1 MASIKALHIEIGA
14 RVSGFVRKMRK
25 IRRDLRRMRRDAKRM
40 ASSFVQMGKRAAV
53 GAGLIGAGMVAATK
67 RFATF
72 EANLLRVQALT
83 NGTEKDFNSLK
94 ATAER
99 MGITTAFTAS
109 EAAEAMV
116 KLAQQGRTTS
126 QTMFMLP
133 KVLDLA
139 VVGTLE
145 LDEAARLA
153 GVTLNQFGL
162 GVEEVERAADV
173 LAKGAS
179 ISATTVEELGQAM
192 TFAGPLA
199 RNMGFSLEET
209 VAVLA
214 AFANVG
220 VVSGRA
226 GRAFAAVIAE
236 LGTEIREQGLIGAL
250 DQLGRSGKTADQ
262 LMTELNRIAGRSVG
276 SLARVTSE
284 ILNFN
289 DELVAAA
296 GTSKNFAEKVL
307 SKTEGAFVRL
317 RSAADG
323 LINSLGE
330 TFAPFIVGAFEEIT
344 NSLKTAVEFM
354 KDFRHEM
361 GFTEE
366 AGAAMAQS
374 MLAGVAGLLDASAQ
388 IMKNANAAINTGK
401 LLLVPFQVVIAHFG
415 VIIGGVLDAAAF
427 LGRMI
432 EGLGKLFGSDV
443 GGNAAARA
451 ELEADAFFQMADDAI
466 ASISKTF
473 SDVADGTGNAT
484 TDFIENLGNNFERIR
499 EKFEAFKPPEAPDD
513 PSASGT
519 PDLGGGLVVD
529 PPTQTLFNQFP
540 DVHEELMKI
549 PASLAQVSKEFDG
562 FLAQDLIQNLLNAEI
577 SIKNL
582 DELVSKLENVD
593 SAVRKGFLEEQVG
606 NAIAESLLKEA
617 GAFTAIEVDPPDFT
631 ELQSFVG
638 EMSASLSE
646 RDLISE
652 FAGFKVG
659 SKEDRAIFDSKTLT
673 NSVVDQFVRL
683 FEQLDLARQ
692 EGRLAP
698 GEFEQFNEA
707 IKRDLLATATGD
719 LEDPTQGFTE
729 SLQTALGAV
738 KVDPF
743 AETSQKRT
751 MKASEETAKATQE
764 IAKNTKGLG
773 SILT

>member
-1 MASIKALHIEIGA
+1 VASIKALHIEIGA
-14 RVSGFVRKMRK
+14 RVSGFTRKMRK

-53 GAGLIGAGMVAATK
+53 GVGLIGAGMVAATK

-83 NGTEKDFNSLK
+83 NGTEKDFNALK

-139 VVGTLE
+139 VVGVLD

-162 GVEEVERAADV
+162 GVDETERAADV

-179 ISATTVEELGQAM
+179 VSATTVRELGEAL
-192 TFAGPLA
+192 TYAGPLA
-199 RNMGFSLEET
+199 KNMGFSLEET

-220 VVSGRA
+220 VVSGRS

-250 DQLGRSGKTADQ
+250 DKLAKSGKTADQ

-276 SLARVTSE
+276 SLREVTGE
-284 ILNFN
+284 ILEIN
-289 DELVAAA
+289 DRLVQAA

-330 TFAPFIVGAFEEIT
+330 TFAPFVIGAFEEIT
-344 NSLKTAVEFM
+344 NSLKTSVEFM
-354 KDFRHEM
+354 KEFRQEM

-374 MLAGVAGLLDASAQ
+374 MLAGVAGVLDASAA
-388 IMKNANAAINTGK
+388 IMKNVNQVTGTIDIFLSAFRVVGVILAGITFAISKALAAIVNTANT
-401 LLLVPFQVVIAHFG
+401 LLNGP
-415 VIIGGVLDAAAF
+415 
-427 LGRMI
+427 
-432 EGLGKLFGSDV
+432 LFRV
-443 GGNAAARA
+443 GDMSGFVN
-451 ELEADAFFQMADDAI
+451 EMEIEADAMEIMMDELLTDIGKSFDHMAEGAG
-466 ASISKTF
+466 S
-473 SDVADGTGNAT
+473 AT
-484 TDFIENLGNNFERIR
+484 TDFIENLGSNFERIR
-499 EKFEAFKPPEAPDD
+499 AKFEDFKPPEAPED
-513 PSASGT
+513 PSRTGT

-529 PPTQTLFNQFP
+529 PQIKTLFNQFP
-540 DVHEELMKI
+540 DLHEELMKI
-549 PASLAQVSKEFDG
+549 PAVLHEAEAALGG
-562 FLAQDLIQNLLNAEI
+562 FLTPDLIRDLVDQGITIEGLNDLEKKFGEI
-577 SIKNL
+577 HAAM
-582 DELVSKLENVD
+582 D
-593 SAVRKGFLEEQVG
+593 AGFLSKDFG
-606 NAIAESLLKEA
+606 EA
-617 GAFTAIEVDPPDFT
+617 AFTNILKGEGLTFEPPEFT
-631 ELQSFVG
+631 ELQGLLG
-638 EMSASLSE
+638 EMAATQSQRLELANL
-646 RDLISE
+646 
-652 FAGFKVG
+652 AGAFG
-659 SKEDRAIFDSKTLT
+659 TDFDQIM
-673 NSVVDQFVRL
+673 NSDKITGQVVDEFTTL
-683 FEQLDLARQ
+683 FEQMSLALQ
-692 EGRLAP
+692 EGVIDPARFADINLELQRQIIETAK
-698 GEFEQFNEA
+698 GEAEEL
-707 IKRDLLATATGD
+707 D
-719 LEDPTQGFTE
+719 DPTKGFTD

>member
-14 RVSGFVRKMRK
+14 RVSGFTRKMRK

-40 ASSFVQMGKRAAV
+40 ATSFIQMGKKAGV
-53 GAGLIGAGMVAATK
+53 GAGLIGAGMVLATK

-83 NGTEKDFNSLK
+83 NGTEKDFNALK

-162 GVEEVERAADV
+162 GVAETERAADV

-179 ISATTVEELGQAM
+179 VSATTVQELGEAL
-192 TFAGPLA
+192 TYAGPLA
-199 RNMGFSLEET
+199 KNMGFSLEET

-220 VVSGRA
+220 VVSGRS

-250 DQLGRSGKTADQ
+250 DKLAKSGKTADQ

-276 SLARVTSE
+276 SLREVTGE
-284 ILNFN
+284 ILEIN
-289 DELVAAA
+289 DRLVQAA

-330 TFAPFIVGAFEEIT
+330 TFAPFVVGAFESIT
-344 NSLKTAVEFM
+344 ESLKTSVEGM
-354 KDFRHEM
+354 KEFRSEL
-361 GFTEE
+361 GFTNE
-366 AGAAMAQS
+366 AGASFAQT
-374 MLAGVAGLLDASAQ
+374 MLAAVGGLLDASASLMQ
-388 IMKNANAAINTGK
+388 NVNAAMNFFKTIKGF
-401 LLLVPFQVVIAHFG
+401 FQLFAGLITG
-415 VIIGGVLDAAAF
+415 VIGTVLYLVSLLGKAVDAVAGLLGGDTNVGGSLEDAAIVAGLMTQDLLTDMANNF
-427 LGRMI
+427 SDVANDVGSETTDFI
-432 EGLGKLFGSDV
+432 EGLGK
-443 GGNAAARA
+443 
-451 ELEADAFFQMADDAI
+451 
-466 ASISKTF
+466 
-473 SDVADGTGNAT
+473 
-484 TDFIENLGNNFERIR
+484 NFERIR
-499 EKFEAFKPPEAPDD
+499 EKFQEFEPPQAPED
-513 PSASGT
+513 PSRTDT
-519 PDLGGGLVVD
+519 PDLGGGLVVN
-529 PPTQTLFNQFP
+529 PPVETLFNQFP
-540 DVHEELMKI
+540 SVHEELMKI
-549 PASLAQVSKEFDG
+549 PAVLHEVEAALGGFLTPDLIRDLVDQGITIEGLHDLEKKFGEIHAAMDAGFVSKDFGEAAFTNILKGEGLSFEPPEFPELEG
-562 FLAQDLIQNLLNAEI
+562 LISEMAATQSQRLELANL
-577 SIKNL
+577 
-582 DELVSKLENVD
+582 
-593 SAVRKGFLEEQVG
+593 
-606 NAIAESLLKEA
+606 A
-617 GAFTAIEVDPPDFT
+617 GAFGADFD
-631 ELQSFVG
+631 QI
-638 EMSASLSE
+638 M
-646 RDLISE
+646 
-652 FAGFKVG
+652 
-659 SKEDRAIFDSKTLT
+659 
-673 NSVVDQFVRL
+673 NSDKITGQVVDEFTAL
-683 FEQLDLARQ
+683 FEQMSMALQ
-692 EGRLAP
+692 EGVIDPARFADINLELQRKLIETAK
-698 GEFEQFNEA
+698 GEEEE
-707 IKRDLLATATGD
+707 
-719 LEDPTQGFTE
+719 LEDPTKGFTE

>member
-1 MASIKALHIEIGA
+1 VASIKALHIEIGA
-14 RVSGFVRKMRK
+14 RVSGFTRKMRK

-40 ASSFVQMGKRAAV
+40 ATSFIQMGKKAGV
-53 GAGLIGAGMVAATK
+53 GAGLIGAGMVLATK

-83 NGTEKDFNSLK
+83 NGTEKDFNALK

-162 GVEEVERAADV
+162 GVGEVERAADV

-179 ISATTVEELGQAM
+179 VSATTVQELGEAL
-192 TFAGPLA
+192 TYAGPLA
-199 RNMGFSLEET
+199 KNMGFSLEET

-236 LGTEIREQGLIGAL
+236 LGTEIREQGLVGAL
-250 DQLGRSGKTADQ
+250 DKLAQSGKTADQ

-276 SLARVTSE
+276 SLREVTGE
-284 ILNFN
+284 ILDIN
-289 DELVAAA
+289 DRLVQAA

-330 TFAPFIVGAFEEIT
+330 TFAPFVVGAFESIT
-344 NSLKTAVEFM
+344 ESLKTSVEGM
-354 KDFRHEM
+354 KEFRSEL
-361 GFTEE
+361 GFTNE
-366 AGAAMAQS
+366 AGASFAQT
-374 MLAGVAGLLDASAQ
+374 MLAAVGGLLDASASL
-388 IMKNANAAINTGK
+388 MKNVNAAMNFFKTIKGF
-401 LLLVPFQVVIAHFG
+401 FQLFAGLITG
-415 VIIGGVLDAAAF
+415 VIGTVLYLVSLLGKAVDAVAGLLGGDTNVGGSLEDAAIVA
-427 LGRMI
+427 
-432 EGLGKLFGSDV
+432 GLMTQDLLTD
-443 GGNAAARA
+443 
-451 ELEADAFFQMADDAI
+451 MANN
-466 ASISKTF
+466 F
-473 SDVADGTGNAT
+473 SDVANDVGSET
-484 TDFIENLGNNFERIR
+484 TDFIEGLGENFERIR
-499 EKFEAFKPPEAPDD
+499 EKFKEFEPPKAPED
-513 PSASGT
+513 PSRTDT
-519 PDLGGGLVVD
+519 PDLGGGLVVT
-529 PPTQTLFNQFP
+529 PPVETLFNQFP
-540 DVHEELMKI
+540 GVHEELMKI
-549 PASLAQVSKEFDG
+549 PAVLHEVEAALGGFLTPDLIRDLVDQGITIEGLHDLEKKFGEIHAAMDAGFVSKDFGEAAFLNILKGEGLTFEPPEFPELEG
-562 FLAQDLIQNLLNAEI
+562 LISEMAATQSQRLELANL
-577 SIKNL
+577 
-582 DELVSKLENVD
+582 
-593 SAVRKGFLEEQVG
+593 
-606 NAIAESLLKEA
+606 A
-617 GAFTAIEVDPPDFT
+617 GAFGADFD
-631 ELQSFVG
+631 QI
-638 EMSASLSE
+638 M
-646 RDLISE
+646 
-652 FAGFKVG
+652 
-659 SKEDRAIFDSKTLT
+659 
-673 NSVVDQFVRL
+673 NSDKITGQVVDEFTAL
-683 FEQLDLARQ
+683 FEQMSMALQ
-692 EGRLAP
+692 EGVIDPARFADINLELQRKLIETAK
-698 GEFEQFNEA
+698 GEEEE
-707 IKRDLLATATGD
+707 
-719 LEDPTQGFTE
+719 LEDPTKGFTE

-764 IAKNTKGLG
+764 IARNTKGLG

>member
-1 MASIKALHIEIGA
+1 VASIKALHIEIGA

-40 ASSFVQMGKRAAV
+40 SASFIQMGKRAAIGV
-53 GAGLIGAGMVAATK
+53 GLIGAGMVAATK

-83 NGTEKDFNSLK
+83 NGTEKDFNALK

-116 KLAQQGRTTS
+116 KLAQQGRTTT

-162 GVEEVERAADV
+162 GVAETERAADV

-179 ISATTVEELGQAM
+179 VSATTVQELGEAL
-192 TFAGPLA
+192 TYAGPLA
-199 RNMGFSLEET
+199 KNMGFSLEET

-220 VVSGRA
+220 VVSGRS

-250 DQLGRSGKTADQ
+250 DKLAKSGKTADQ

-276 SLARVTSE
+276 SLREVTGE
-284 ILNFN
+284 ILDIN
-289 DELVAAA
+289 DELVKAA

-344 NSLKTAVEFM
+344 NSLKTTVEFM

-366 AGAAMAQS
+366 AGAALAKN
-374 MLAGVAGLLDASAQ
+374 MLAGVAGVLDASAV
-388 IMKNANAAINTGK
+388 IMKNVNSITGAVDIFLSAFRIVGVILAAIT
-401 LLLVPFQVVIAHFG
+401 FG
-415 VIIGGVLDAAAF
+415 ISKVMQTLA
-427 LGRMI
+427 
-432 EGLGKLFGSDV
+432 EGLNALGVGDGSF
-443 GGNAAARA
+443 ALEMEIEA
-451 ELEADAFFQMADDAI
+451 EAMKIMMDDLGSQIADSFDN
-466 ASISKTF
+466 
-473 SDVADGTGNAT
+473 VADGAGNAT

-499 EKFEAFKPPEAPDD
+499 EKFEGFKPPEAPED
-513 PSASGT
+513 PSRTGT
-519 PDLGGGLVVD
+519 PDLGGGLVKD
-529 PPTQTLFNQFP
+529 PEIKTLFNQFP
-540 DVHEELMKI
+540 DVQEELMKI
-549 PASLAQVSKEFDG
+549 PATLAQVSKEFDG
-562 FLAQDLIQNLLNAEI
+562 FLAQDLVQNLVNAEI
-577 SIKNL
+577 SLENL
-582 DELVSKLENVD
+582 DELVGKLEDVG
-593 SAVRKGFLEEQVG
+593 SAVRGGFLDESVG
-606 NAIAESLLKEA
+606 NAIADNLLKEA
-617 GAFTAIEVDPPDFT
+617 GAFTAAEPPDFS
-631 ELQSFVG
+631 ELQGFIG
-638 EMSASLSE
+638 DMSATLSE
-646 RDLISE
+646 RDFISE
-652 FAGFKVG
+652 LAGFKVG
-659 SKEDRAIFDSKTLT
+659 SEGDRAILDSDTLT
-673 NSVVDQFVRL
+673 NSVVDQFVTL
-683 FEQLDLARQ
+683 FDQLEMARVQ
-692 EGRLAP
+692 GRLAP
-698 GEFEQFNEA
+698 GEFAEFSEA
-707 IKRDLLATATGD
+707 LRQDLLTTARGDD
-719 LEDPTQGFTE
+719 LEDPTQGFTD

>member
-1 MASIKALHIEIGA
+1 VASIKALHIEIGA
-14 RVSGFVRKMRK
+14 RVSGFTRKMRK

-53 GAGLIGAGMVAATK
+53 GVGLIGAGMVAATK

-83 NGTEKDFNSLK
+83 NGTEKDFNALK

-139 VVGTLE
+139 VVGVLD

-162 GVEEVERAADV
+162 GVAETERAADV

-179 ISATTVEELGQAM
+179 VSATTVQELGEAL
-192 TFAGPLA
+192 TYAGPLA
-199 RNMGFSLEET
+199 KNMGFSLEET

-220 VVSGRA
+220 VVSGRS

-250 DQLGRSGKTADQ
+250 DKLAKSGKTADQ

-276 SLARVTSE
+276 SLREVTGE
-284 ILNFN
+284 ILEIN
-289 DELVAAA
+289 DRLVQAA

-330 TFAPFIVGAFEEIT
+330 TFAPFVIGAFEEIT

-354 KDFRHEM
+354 KEFRHEM

-432 EGLGKLFGSDV
+432 DSLAKLFGSDV
-443 GGNAAARA
+443 GGNAVARA

-499 EKFEAFKPPEAPDD
+499 EKFEGFKPPEAPED
-513 PSASGT
+513 PSRTGT

-529 PPTQTLFNQFP
+529 PQIKTLFNQFP
-540 DVHEELMKI
+540 DLHEELMKI
-549 PASLAQVSKEFDG
+549 PAVLHEAEAALGG
-562 FLAQDLIQNLLNAEI
+562 FLTPDLIRDLVDQGITIEGLQDLEKKFGEI
-577 SIKNL
+577 HAAM
-582 DELVSKLENVD
+582 D
-593 SAVRKGFLEEQVG
+593 AGFLSKDFG
-606 NAIAESLLKEA
+606 EA
-617 GAFTAIEVDPPDFT
+617 AFTNILKGEGLTFEPPEFT
-631 ELQSFVG
+631 ELQGLIG
-638 EMSASLSE
+638 EMAATQSQRLELANL
-646 RDLISE
+646 
-652 FAGFKVG
+652 AGAFG
-659 SKEDRAIFDSKTLT
+659 TDFDQIM
-673 NSVVDQFVRL
+673 NSDKITGQVVDEFTTL
-683 FEQLDLARQ
+683 FEQMSLALQ
-692 EGRLAP
+692 EGVIDPARFADINLELQRQIIETAK
-698 GEFEQFNEA
+698 GEAEEL
-707 IKRDLLATATGD
+707 D
-719 LEDPTQGFTE
+719 DPTKGFTD

>member
-1 MASIKALHIEIGA
+1 VASIKALHIEIGA
-14 RVSGFVRKMRK
+14 RVSGFTRKMRK

-53 GAGLIGAGMVAATK
+53 GVGLIGAGMVAATK

-83 NGTEKDFNSLK
+83 NGTEKDFNALK

-162 GVEEVERAADV
+162 GVGEVERASDV

-179 ISATTVEELGQAM
+179 ISATTVRELGEAL
-192 TFAGPLA
+192 TYAGPLA
-199 RNMGFSLEET
+199 KNMGFSLEET

-250 DQLGRSGKTADQ
+250 DKLAASGKSADQ

-276 SLARVTSE
+276 SLREVTGE
-284 ILNFN
+284 ILDFS
-289 DELVAAA
+289 DQLVNAAS
-296 GTSKNFAEKVL
+296 TSKNFAEKVL

-330 TFAPFIVGAFEEIT
+330 TFAPFVIGAFEEIT

-354 KDFRHEM
+354 KEFRHEM

-432 EGLGKLFGSDV
+432 DSLAKLFGSDV
-443 GGNAAARA
+443 GGNAVARA

-499 EKFEAFKPPEAPDD
+499 EKFEGFKPPEAPED
-513 PSASGT
+513 PSRTGT

-529 PPTQTLFNQFP
+529 PQIKTLFNQFP
-540 DVHEELMKI
+540 DLHEELMKI
-549 PASLAQVSKEFDG
+549 PAVLHEAEAALGG
-562 FLAQDLIQNLLNAEI
+562 FLTPDLIRDLVDQGITIEGLQDLEKKFGEI
-577 SIKNL
+577 HAAM
-582 DELVSKLENVD
+582 D
-593 SAVRKGFLEEQVG
+593 AGFLSKDFG
-606 NAIAESLLKEA
+606 EA
-617 GAFTAIEVDPPDFT
+617 AFTNILKGEGLTFEPPEFT
-631 ELQSFVG
+631 ELQGLIG
-638 EMSASLSE
+638 EMAATQSQRLELANL
-646 RDLISE
+646 
-652 FAGFKVG
+652 AGAFG
-659 SKEDRAIFDSKTLT
+659 TDFDQIM
-673 NSVVDQFVRL
+673 NSDKITGQVVDEFTTL
-683 FEQLDLARQ
+683 FEQMSLALQ
-692 EGRLAP
+692 EGVIDPARFADINLELQRQIIETAK
-698 GEFEQFNEA
+698 GEAEEL
-707 IKRDLLATATGD
+707 D
-719 LEDPTQGFTE
+719 DPTKGFTD